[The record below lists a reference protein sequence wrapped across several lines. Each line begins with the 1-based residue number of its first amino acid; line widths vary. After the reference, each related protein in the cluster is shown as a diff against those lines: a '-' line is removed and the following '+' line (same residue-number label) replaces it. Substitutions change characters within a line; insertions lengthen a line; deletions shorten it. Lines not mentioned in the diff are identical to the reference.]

1 MITQKKARPGSGLAV
16 LLILLILI
24 RTISELGISSNAGAL
39 FPVGAISAVV
49 ALAAI
54 AAAIVTSDS
63 GTDQPHRELVKVH
76 GAGIALGAISFWT
89 IVAFFHFGFTS
100 DLANE
105 FGRMIAL
112 VAIYVLAYRLG
123 AVSGAELPKW
133 LNWVVGI
140 PAFLLIAGYAAQWSP
155 MVAAG
160 RAAGTFAHPNAAGA
174 FLAVGTIA
182 CMWGYMQAKNSLSL
196 VVALASMTA
205 LLLTRSLGAIAG
217 LAVGAV
223 VFLALNQ
230 RISNLRR
237 VFLILSSLAV
247 GVILASWTGVSE
259 RFREFE
265 NFRYRDNIVG
275 GTDSLNWR
283 FENWRQL
290 IDIWSIEGPT
300 FGLGLGSTRFE
311 VIPLGTVP
319 HNIFIQLLVE
329 TGIVGS
335 LLACLLAIVF
345 VRSLYRRHHEYPQT
359 TAAMAGIGAVFLIHG
374 SVGNWL
380 TYVPAQ
386 YIALLS
392 LGAMLGST
400 APAVAIPGGSSR
412 RGTTTEA
419 MRKHRGKAS
428 AVSSPP
434 KRVAP
439 RGRTADSRRLSQP
452 VGVMPPHSS
461 GLPPA

>member
-1 MITQKKARPGSGLAV
+1 MITQQNAQSGPGLSILLL
-16 LLILLILI
+16 LLILT
-24 RTISELGISSNAGAL
+24 RTVSELGISSNAGGL
-39 FPVGAISAVV
+39 LPVGAISAVV

-63 GTDQPHRELVKVH
+63 GTGEPHRRLVKVQ

-105 FGRMIAL
+105 FGRMTAL
-112 VAIYVLAYRLG
+112 VAVLVLAYRLG
-123 AVSGAELPKW
+123 ATSGSELPKW

-140 PAFLLIAGYAAQWSP
+140 PAFLLIAGYATQWSP
-155 MVAAG
+155 TVVAG

-174 FLAVGTIA
+174 FFAVGTIA
-182 CMWGYMQAKNSLSL
+182 CMWGYMRAKTTLSL
-196 VVALASMTA
+196 VVALSSMTA
-205 LLLTRSLGAIAG
+205 LLLTKSLGAIAG
-217 LAVGAV
+217 LAVGSV
-223 VFLALNQ
+223 VFLALNR

-237 VFLILSSLAV
+237 AFLILSSLAT
-247 GVILASWTGVSE
+247 GVVLASWTGVSE

-290 IDIWSIEGPT
+290 IEIWSVDGPT

-311 VIPLGTVP
+311 VTPLGTVP
-319 HNIFIQLLVE
+319 HNVFIQLLVE
-329 TGIVGS
+329 TGITGT

-345 VRSLYRRHHEYPQT
+345 ARSLYRRHHEHPQT
-359 TAAMAGIGAVFLIHG
+359 TAAMAGISAVFLVHG

-386 YIALLS
+386 YIALFS

-400 APAVAIPGGSSR
+400 APAVTIPRGSSR
-412 RGTTTEA
+412 LRLTTEA
-419 MRKHRGKAS
+419 SRKHRGKSRALS
-428 AVSSPP
+428 VPP
-434 KRVAP
+434 KRGAP
-439 RGRTADSRRLSQP
+439 RGPTANSR
-452 VGVMPPHSS
+452 
-461 GLPPA
+461 